1 MSAGRRC
8 LIRFLKNED
17 IFCGHRPYP
26 DVDRRTFSTGQY
38 SCPNM
43 RYLNLD
49 SRFFTMQII
58 PSGETGFSELIE
70 GDAQD
75 LMGHDHVFPSWEDAM
90 AFFKQQITTS

>member
-1 MSAGRRC
+1 
-8 LIRFLKNED
+8 
-17 IFCGHRPYP
+17 
-26 DVDRRTFSTGQY
+26 
-38 SCPNM
+38 
-43 RYLNLD
+43 
-49 SRFFTMQII
+49 MQII